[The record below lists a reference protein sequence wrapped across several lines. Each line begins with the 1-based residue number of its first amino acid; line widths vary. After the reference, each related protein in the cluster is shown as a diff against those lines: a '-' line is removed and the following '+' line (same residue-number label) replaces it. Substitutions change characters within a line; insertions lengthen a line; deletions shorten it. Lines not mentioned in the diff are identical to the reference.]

1 MRPCE
6 SSFGTENTALLATES
21 IVSILRKDKTAPP
34 PLLQAP
40 KVLGNTD
47 RQQSIQ
53 SEIVQH
59 SAECSLREL
68 YFDLN
73 WVKQ

>member
-6 SSFGTENTALLATES
+6 SSFGTENTTLLATES
-21 IVSILRKDKTAPP
+21 IVTILRKDKTAL

-40 KVLGNTD
+40 KILGNTD

-53 SEIVQH
+53 NEIVQH

-68 YFDLN
+68 HFDLN